1 VVLLFFSFKHH
12 LRRISIFTMT
22 ADRAKKSYGETVPLH
37 SLARQRRPRYTIVIG
52 SVLED
57 SP

>member
-1 VVLLFFSFKHH
+1 
-12 LRRISIFTMT
+12 MT